1 MLLKAWILLFF
12 DGFVANYSKLYG
24 NLALILILPCMKS
37 LSKDSNEVYGPS
49 SHSVMPAMYS
59 FFISLTFLAGKSED
73 VDSPITRNVDQTN
86 AWLNTFFIHGIC
98 LGVIDVGEGVICYY
112 MFAFVI
118 SHTRQIVHLNI
129 LRFACPWWTSENL
142 HFPKHQCFLTLSVQT
157 LPSLILRFHKKM
169 AFHFWHV
176 FLQSQRQCCCCFCY
190 CCFLGHVSWYL
201 VNLSQLDLNF
211 GCVLVYQYTKELN
224 INELRHNSMYGHE
237 NNRNS
242 PVYRYT
248 RTAPKFLLLGTVSLK
263 TLIHQQIKVTL
274 PTCDFEFVRTAKFLY
289 LNKYFHWLLR
299 HK

>member
-1 MLLKAWILLFF
+1 
-12 DGFVANYSKLYG
+12 
-24 NLALILILPCMKS
+24 
-37 LSKDSNEVYGPS
+37 
-49 SHSVMPAMYS
+49 
-59 FFISLTFLAGKSED
+59 
-73 VDSPITRNVDQTN
+73 
-86 AWLNTFFIHGIC
+86 
-98 LGVIDVGEGVICYY
+98 

-118 SHTRQIVHLNI
+118 SDTRQIVHLNI

-157 LPSLILRFHKKM
+157 LPSLIQDGLSLLACISTKSKTMLLLLLLLLF
-169 AFHFWHV
+169 F
-176 FLQSQRQCCCCFCY
+176 CC
-190 CCFLGHVSWYL
+190 LGHVSWYL

-211 GCVLVYQYTKELN
+211 GCVLVYRYTKERN

-274 PTCDFEFVRTAKFLY
+274 PTCDFEFVRAAKFLY